1 MPHQH
6 LHTQRP
12 THRHHGTVGDTDADS
27 DTDTSDY
34 GQRTNHEHANTSM
47 RARTHTRTNT
57 HPVKDMAKN
66 TRAGLPPRSVAL
78 YKLAPRPGY
87 AVSFPC
93 EPRWRSALQRRVTMS
108 TSPHTPEPAKRRS
121 TQARR
126 SLAVQWRNERYS
138 VVVIRSGL
146 GSPPP
151 RILVQTWLGWA
162 QSRYRCGSREPSPG
176 ADVGS
181 SESRRKCGSGEPSR
195 GADVAG
201 LSRLAAG

>member
-87 AVSFPC
+87 DAFSFPS

-121 TQARR
+121 TQPRR
-126 SLAVQWRNERYS
+126 SPAVQWRNERYS
-138 VVVIRSGL
+138 VVVIQSGL

-151 RILVQTWLGWA
+151 ESWCKCGRGGPSPSA
-162 QSRYRCGSREPSPG
+162 DAEAGRAESMCRCGQNAGISRVPG
-176 ADVGS
+176 QM
-181 SESRRKCGSGEPSR
+181 RQR
-195 GADVAG
+195 
-201 LSRLAAG
+201 